1 MYLVTR
7 MWAIIDGARK
17 ERRKSSL
24 GNGVVMKTV
33 RVVFPGT
40 VVACA
45 SISGAGISGAGISGA
60 AGVVS
65 VEAAAS
71 AAAVSAT
78 TIAAVTAAPGSLAE
92 TSEVGSSVL

>member
-33 RVVFPGT
+33 RVVVPGT

-45 SISGAGISGAGISGA
+45 SISGAGISGA

-78 TIAAVTAAPGSLAE
+78 TIAEVTAAPGSLAE
-92 TSEVGSSVL
+92 TSGVGSSVL